1 LSIQQAKWASIGPI
15 ENFVKNIEL
24 LKFLS
29 RERVNGYL
37 INEGNVDKMAIGVAN
52 IFF

>member
-1 LSIQQAKWASIGPI
+1 LSIQQAKWASIG
-15 ENFVKNIEL
+15 NFVKNIEL